1 MASVSFA
8 LDVTAALLSV
18 VAALCAWRSCR
29 WLAAIAARAD
39 ADVGS
44 HAGTASLSDDD
55 ACGAQRE
62 DRPCVSLLV
71 PARDEERNV
80 GPCLAGMLDQGGVR
94 CEVLLL
100 DDGSRDATRAI
111 ATRVLEDHARR
122 AHGGGDA
129 VVAPES
135 ASGGVADHDA
145 RAFATR
151 IEARLLAG
159 RPLPDG
165 WGGKC
170 HACQQLADA
179 ARGEWLLF
187 LDADTRLAPDAVARA
202 LASARAAGVDF
213 ASFLPR
219 YVGDEWPNRLVVP
232 WLYYFLTALVPLP
245 EVVRV
250 AHARLSVANGQALLV
265 RRDAYARLGGHAAV
279 RDHIVEDVSL
289 AIVAKSAGLR
299 LALLDGHAWLACAM
313 YDGGRAMVAG
323 FAKSFHSAARRY
335 PLQWAALLTLLALIG
350 FRPWLRVVLAPSA
363 LERVL
368 ALLAIVAVGA
378 TYAGLL
384 LRFRQGLAALLVW
397 PAALWSVLVIA
408 VAGGVS
414 GLLGREL
421 AWRGRPVGGRAP
433 S

>member
-1 MASVSFA
+1 MASVAFA
-8 LDVTAALLSV
+8 LDVTAVILSV
-18 VAALCAWRSCR
+18 AAALCAWRSCA

-39 ADVGS
+39 ADVAAAAASRSRGAS
-44 HAGTASLSDDD
+44 GEAAGD
-55 ACGAQRE
+55 A
-62 DRPCVSLLV
+62 PLVSLLV

-80 GPCLAGMLDQGGVR
+80 GPCLEGMLAQRGVR

-111 ATRVLEDHARR
+111 ATQLLDAHAAWDAR
-122 AHGGGDA
+122 A
-129 VVAPES
+129 S
-135 ASGGVADHDA
+135 ASGGGAGDVV
-145 RAFATR
+145 RAASASPV
-151 IEARLLAG
+151 EARLLEG
-159 RPLPDG
+159 RPLPEG

-170 HACQQLADA
+170 FACQQLADA

-187 LDADTRLAPDAVARA
+187 LDADTRLEPDAVVRA
-202 LASARAAGVDF
+202 LASAHAADVDF

-219 YVGDEWPNRLVVP
+219 YVGDGWPNRLVVP

-245 EVVRV
+245 EVPRV
-250 AHARLSVANGQALLV
+250 KHPRLSVANGQAMLV

-289 AIVAKSAGLR
+289 AIAAKTAGLN
-299 LALLDGHAWLACAM
+299 LALLDGHRWLACEM
-313 YDGGRAMVAG
+313 YDGGRAMAAG

-335 PLQWAALLTLLALIG
+335 PLQWGALLTLLALIG
-350 FRPWLRVVLAPSA
+350 FRPWGRVLLAPTA
-363 LERVL
+363 LERTL
-368 ALLAIVAVGA
+368 ALVAIVVVGA

-384 LRFRQGLAALLVW
+384 ARFRQSRVALVAW
-397 PAALWSVLVIA
+397 PPALWSLLGIA
-408 VAGGVS
+408 VSGGVS

>member
-8 LDVTAALLSV
+8 LDVTAVILSV

-29 WLAAIAARAD
+29 WLAGTAARAD
-39 ADVGS
+39 ADVARADVDAAR
-44 HAGTASLSDDD
+44 AGGVVAVGVPGDVAAAD
-55 ACGAQRE
+55 GG
-62 DRPCVSLLV
+62 PVVSLLV

-80 GPCLAGMLDQGGVR
+80 EACLAGMLAQRGVR

-100 DDGSRDATRAI
+100 DDGSRDATHAI
-111 ATRVLEDHARR
+111 ATRMLA
-122 AHGGGDA
+122 
-129 VVAPES
+129 
-135 ASGGVADHDA
+135 A
-145 RAFATR
+145 RAPGATV
-151 IEARLLAG
+151 EARLLAG
-159 RPLPDG
+159 RPLPEG

-170 HACQQLADA
+170 FACQQLADS

-187 LDADTRLAPDAVARA
+187 LDADTRLAPDAVAHA
-202 LASARAAGVDF
+202 LASARVADVDL

-250 AHARLSVANGQALLV
+250 AHPRLSVANGQAMLV

-289 AIVAKSAGLR
+289 AIAAKSAGLR
-299 LALLDGHAWLACAM
+299 IALLDGHRWLACAM

-335 PLQWAALLTLLALIG
+335 PLQWGALLTLLALIG
-350 FRPWLRVVLAPSA
+350 LWPWLRVVLAPSA
-363 LERVL
+363 TERGL
-368 ALLAIVAVGA
+368 ALLAIVVVGA
-378 TYAGLL
+378 TYGGLL
-384 LRFRQGLAALLVW
+384 LRFRQGLAALAAW
-397 PAALWSVLVIA
+397 PPALWALLAIA
-408 VAGGVS
+408 VGGGVS

>member
-1 MASVSFA
+1 MASVAFA
-8 LDVTAALLSV
+8 LDVTAVILSV
-18 VAALCAWRSCR
+18 AAALCAWRSCA
-29 WLAAIAARAD
+29 WLAAIATRAD
-39 ADVGS
+39 ADLDGDAVS
-44 HAGTASLSDDD
+44 RSRPRDAGRD
-55 ACGAQRE
+55 AAHGG
-62 DRPCVSLLV
+62 PLVSLLV

-80 GPCLAGMLDQGGVR
+80 GPCLEGMLAQRGVR

-111 ATRVLEDHARR
+111 ATQVLDAHAAWDAGAAVAEGGMRGAMRAPAASSVEARVLE
-122 AHGGGDA
+122 
-129 VVAPES
+129 
-135 ASGGVADHDA
+135 
-145 RAFATR
+145 
-151 IEARLLAG
+151 G

-170 HACQQLADA
+170 FACQQLADA

-187 LDADTRLAPDAVARA
+187 LDADTRLAPDAVVRA
-202 LASARAAGVDF
+202 LASARAADVDF

-219 YVGDEWPNRLVVP
+219 YVGDGWPNRLVVP

-245 EVVRV
+245 EVPRV
-250 AHARLSVANGQALLV
+250 KHPRLSVANGQAMLV
-265 RRDAYARLGGHAAV
+265 RRDAYVKLGGHAAV

-289 AIVAKSAGLR
+289 AIAAKTAGLR
-299 LALLDGHAWLACAM
+299 LALLDGHRWLACEM
-313 YDGGRAMVAG
+313 YDGGRAMAAG

-335 PLQWAALLTLLALIG
+335 PLQWGALLTLLALIG
-350 FRPWLRVVLAPSA
+350 FRPWGRVLLAPSA
-363 LERVL
+363 VERAL
-368 ALLAIVAVGA
+368 ALVAIVVVGA

-384 LRFRQGLAALLVW
+384 ARFRQGLVALVAW
-397 PAALWSVLVIA
+397 PPALWSLLGIA
-408 VAGGVS
+408 VSGGVS

>member
-1 MASVSFA
+1 MASVAFA
-8 LDVTAALLSV
+8 LDVTAVILSV
-18 VAALCAWRSCR
+18 AAALCAWRSCA
-29 WLAAIAARAD
+29 WLAAIATRAD
-39 ADVGS
+39 ADLDGDAVSRSRPRDAGRDAS
-44 HAGTASLSDDD
+44 HGGPL
-55 ACGAQRE
+55 
-62 DRPCVSLLV
+62 VSLLV

-80 GPCLAGMLDQGGVR
+80 GPCLEGMLAQRGVR

-111 ATRVLEDHARR
+111 ATQVLDAHAAWDAGAAVAEGGMRGAMRAPAASSVEARVLE
-122 AHGGGDA
+122 
-129 VVAPES
+129 
-135 ASGGVADHDA
+135 
-145 RAFATR
+145 
-151 IEARLLAG
+151 G

-170 HACQQLADA
+170 FACQQLADA

-187 LDADTRLAPDAVARA
+187 LDADTRLAPDAVVRA
-202 LASARAAGVDF
+202 LASARAADVDF

-219 YVGDEWPNRLVVP
+219 YVGDGWPNRLVVP

-245 EVVRV
+245 EVPRV
-250 AHARLSVANGQALLV
+250 KHPRLSVANGQAMLV
-265 RRDAYARLGGHAAV
+265 RRDAYAKLGGHAAV

-289 AIVAKSAGLR
+289 AIAAKTAGLR
-299 LALLDGHAWLACAM
+299 LALLDGHRWLACEM
-313 YDGGRAMVAG
+313 YDGGRAMAAG

-335 PLQWAALLTLLALIG
+335 PLQWGALLTLLALIG
-350 FRPWLRVVLAPSA
+350 FRPWGRVLLAPSA
-363 LERVL
+363 VERAL
-368 ALLAIVAVGA
+368 ALVAIVVVGA

-384 LRFRQGLAALLVW
+384 ARFRQGLVALVAW
-397 PAALWSVLVIA
+397 PPALWSLLGIA
-408 VAGGVS
+408 VSGGVS

>member
-1 MASVSFA
+1 MASVDFA
-8 LDVTAALLSV
+8 LDVTAVILSV
-18 VAALCAWRSCR
+18 AAALCAWRSCA
-29 WLAAIAARAD
+29 WLAAVAARAD
-39 ADVGS
+39 ADVGPDLASQSRVRDAGRDAS
-44 HAGTASLSDDD
+44 HD
-55 ACGAQRE
+55 A
-62 DRPCVSLLV
+62 PLVSLLV

-80 GPCLAGMLDQGGVR
+80 APCLEGMLAQRGVR

-111 ATRVLEDHARR
+111 ATRVLDAHAAWDSR
-122 AHGGGDA
+122 AAAAGGDA
-129 VVAPES
+129 RDVVRAPVAS
-135 ASGGVADHDA
+135 AV
-145 RAFATR
+145 
-151 IEARLLAG
+151 EARLLEG

-170 HACQQLADA
+170 FACQQLADA

-187 LDADTRLAPDAVARA
+187 LDADTRLAPDAVVRA
-202 LASARAAGVDF
+202 LASARAADVDF

-219 YVGDEWPNRLVVP
+219 YVGDGWPNRLVVP

-245 EVVRV
+245 EVPRV
-250 AHARLSVANGQALLV
+250 AHPRLSVANGQAMLV
-265 RRDAYARLGGHAAV
+265 RRAAYARFGGHAAV

-289 AIVAKSAGLR
+289 AIAAKTAGVR
-299 LALLDGHAWLACAM
+299 LALLDGHRWLACEM
-313 YDGGRAMVAG
+313 YDGGRAMAAG

-335 PLQWAALLTLLALIG
+335 PLQWGALLTLLALIG
-350 FRPWLRVVLAPSA
+350 FRPWLRVLLAPSA
-363 LERVL
+363 IERTL
-368 ALLAIVAVGA
+368 ALAAIVVVGA

-384 LRFRQGLAALLVW
+384 ARFRQSMAALAAWPPALCSLL
-397 PAALWSVLVIA
+397 AIA
-408 VAGGVS
+408 IAGGVS

>member
-1 MASVSFA
+1 MSFA
-8 LDVTAALLSV
+8 LDVTALILG
-18 VAALCAWRSCR
+18 VAAASCAWRSCR
-29 WLAAIAARAD
+29 WLAGVAARAD
-39 ADVGS
+39 AEVASCSGLG
-44 HAGTASLSDDD
+44 AASLGVATLSVLD
-55 ACGAQRE
+55 GAP
-62 DRPCVSLLV
+62 DNAPLVSLLV

-80 GPCLAGMLDQGGVR
+80 GACLEGMLAQRGVR

-111 ATRVLEDHARR
+111 ATQVLAAHAAWGADAAAAAGGTRHDVVR
-122 AHGGGDA
+122 AS
-129 VVAPES
+129 S
-135 ASGGVADHDA
+135 ASPV
-145 RAFATR
+145 
-151 IEARLLAG
+151 EARLLEG

-170 HACQQLADA
+170 FACQQLADA
-179 ARGEWLLF
+179 AHGEWLFF
-187 LDADTRLAPDAVARA
+187 LDADTRLAPDAVQRA

-219 YVGDEWPNRLVVP
+219 YVGDGWPNRLVVP

-245 EVVRV
+245 EVPRV
-250 AHARLSVANGQALLV
+250 KHPRLSVANGQAMLV

-289 AIVAKSAGLR
+289 AIAAKTAGLR
-299 LALLDGHAWLACAM
+299 LALLDGHRWLACEM
-313 YDGGRAMVAG
+313 YDGGRAMAAG

-335 PLQWAALLTLLALIG
+335 PLQWGALLTLLALMG
-350 FRPWLRVVLAPSA
+350 LRPWVRVLLAPSFA
-363 LERVL
+363 ERAL
-368 ALLAIVAVGA
+368 ALVAIVVVGA

-384 LRFRQGLAALLVW
+384 ARFRQRLVALAAW
-397 PAALWSVLVIA
+397 PPALWSLLGIA
-408 VAGGVS
+408 VSGGVS

>member
-8 LDVTAALLSV
+8 LDVTAVILSV
-18 VAALCAWRSCR
+18 VAALCAWRSCA
-29 WLAAIAARAD
+29 WLARIAERAD
-39 ADVGS
+39 GDATAASRARSAV
-44 HAGTASLSDDD
+44 AGTSGD
-55 ACGAQRE
+55 A
-62 DRPCVSLLV
+62 PLVSLLV

-80 GPCLAGMLDQGGVR
+80 GPCLEGMLAQRGVR

-111 ATRVLEDHARR
+111 ATQVLDAHAAWDART
-122 AHGGGDA
+122 AAAGGGGARD
-129 VVAPES
+129 VVLA
-135 ASGGVADHDA
+135 AA
-145 RAFATR
+145 RLPV
-151 IEARLLAG
+151 EARLLEG

-170 HACQQLADA
+170 FACQQLADA

-187 LDADTRLAPDAVARA
+187 LDADTRLEPDAVVRA
-202 LASARAAGVDF
+202 LASARAADVEF

-219 YVGDEWPNRLVVP
+219 YVGDGWPNRLVVP

-245 EVVRV
+245 EVPRV
-250 AHARLSVANGQALLV
+250 QHPRLSVANGQAMLV

-289 AIVAKSAGLR
+289 AIAAKTAGLR
-299 LALLDGHAWLACAM
+299 LALLDGHRWLACEM
-313 YDGGRAMVAG
+313 YDGGRAMAAG

-335 PLQWAALLTLLALIG
+335 PLQWGALLTLLALIG
-350 FRPWLRVVLAPSA
+350 LRPWARVLLAPTS

-368 ALLAIVAVGA
+368 ALFAIVVVGA

-384 LRFRQGLAALLVW
+384 ARFRQSLTALAAW
-397 PAALWSVLVIA
+397 PPALWSLLGIA
-408 VAGGVS
+408 VSGGVS

>member
-8 LDVTAALLSV
+8 LDVTAVILSA

-29 WLAAIAARAD
+29 WLAGIAARAD
-39 ADVGS
+39 VDVASCSG
-44 HAGTASLSDDD
+44 AGAPS
-55 ACGAQRE
+55 GAVARGLDE
-62 DRPCVSLLV
+62 APDGTPRVSLLV

-80 GPCLAGMLDQGGVR
+80 EACLAGMLAQRGVR

-100 DDGSRDATRAI
+100 DDGSRDATRAL
-111 ATRVLEDHARR
+111 ATRMIEAHA
-122 AHGGGDA
+122 
-129 VVAPES
+129 
-135 ASGGVADHDA
+135 
-145 RAFATR
+145 ATC
-151 IEARLLAG
+151 IEARLLEG

-187 LDADTRLAPDAVARA
+187 LDADTRLAPDAVACA
-202 LASARAAGVDF
+202 LASARAARVDL

-219 YVGDEWPNRLVVP
+219 YVGDAWPNRLVVP

-250 AHARLSVANGQALLV
+250 AHPRLSVANGQALLV

-289 AIVAKSAGLR
+289 AIAAKTAGLR
-299 LALLDGHAWLACAM
+299 IALLDGHDWLACAM
-313 YDGGRAMVAG
+313 YDSGRAMVAG

-335 PLQWAALLTLLALIG
+335 PLQWAGLLTLLTLIG
-350 FRPWLRVVLAPSA
+350 FRPWLRLVLAPSV
-363 LERVL
+363 LERML
-368 ALLAIVAVGA
+368 ALLAIVLVGA

-384 LRFRQGLAALLVW
+384 GRFRQGRAALVAW
-397 PAALWSVLVIA
+397 PVALWSLLAIA
-408 VAGGVS
+408 VGGGVS